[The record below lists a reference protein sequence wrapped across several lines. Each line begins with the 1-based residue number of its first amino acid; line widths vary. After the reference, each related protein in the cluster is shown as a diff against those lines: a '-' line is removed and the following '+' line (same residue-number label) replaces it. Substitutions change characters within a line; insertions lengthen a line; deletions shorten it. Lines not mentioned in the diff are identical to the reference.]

1 VTCENSKA
9 KLGQVHRAHRLA
21 SERAA
26 GRRQDGDKKQR
37 TQRQTNCCR
46 IQGYGRGIARKYLG
60 KAHSE
65 KLSNFGKTSR
75 EENMAIDESDLAARL
90 MGDMDKRLLDF
101 LKTQV
106 NSFVKWDLVRFFHNN
121 PNTADTAEN
130 VARYAGRDPAAIEQE
145 LVELA
150 ESGVLRCETIGEMTV
165 YSLATDQEMRDL
177 IDQFVLACDDRQF
190 RVKAIYHIIRGM
202 R

>member
-1 VTCENSKA
+1 
-9 KLGQVHRAHRLA
+9 
-21 SERAA
+21 
-26 GRRQDGDKKQR
+26 
-37 TQRQTNCCR
+37 
-46 IQGYGRGIARKYLG
+46 
-60 KAHSE
+60 
-65 KLSNFGKTSR
+65 
-75 EENMAIDESDLAARL
+75 MAIDESDLAARL

-150 ESGVLRCETIGEMTV
+150 KSGVLRCETIGEMRV